1 MALESVINY
10 VIKTRTDH
18 RLICPSEKYWQL
30 VLLQGIL
37 AVLILLFRI
46 LISLLVYSTLDIVS
60 PSGLN
65 TSNLLW
71 LAFIWSLPI
80 NNLCYN
86 VWIFPCFRYAR
97 IKIVAKQFLLFL
109 KQVDHGRKTNH
120 LILSLVYWGIIW
132 NLNW

>member
-10 VIKTRTDH
+10 VIKTRTDLW
-18 RLICPSEKYWQL
+18 LICPSEKYWPL

-46 LISLLVYSTLDIVS
+46 LISSLVYSTLDIFS
-60 PSGLN
+60 PCGVN
-65 TSNLLW
+65 TNTLLW

-86 VWIFPCFRYAR
+86 VWIFPCYPIYAHQNCSKAISTVFKESRPWQNNKSFDFISR
-97 IKIVAKQFLLFL
+97 ILR
-109 KQVDHGRKTNH
+109 DHMKP
-120 LILSLVYWGIIW
+120 
-132 NLNW
+132 